1 MKLVIFIIIACLT
14 FGGVCMAENGN
25 IELFKDYKVVDRNE
39 LSDKQKECM
48 DAIIRDRRIVKEDWR
63 K

>member
-1 MKLVIFIIIACLT
+1 
-14 FGGVCMAENGN
+14 MAENGN

-48 DAIIRDRRIVKEDWR
+48 DAIIRDRRIVNED
-63 K
+63 

>member
-1 MKLVIFIIIACLT
+1 MKIIMFIIIACFI

-48 DAIIRDRRIVKEDWR
+48 DAIIGDRRGANEDWR

>member
-1 MKLVIFIIIACLT
+1 
-14 FGGVCMAENGN
+14 MAENGN

-48 DAIIRDRRIVKEDWR
+48 DAIIGDRRGANEDWR
-63 K
+63 R